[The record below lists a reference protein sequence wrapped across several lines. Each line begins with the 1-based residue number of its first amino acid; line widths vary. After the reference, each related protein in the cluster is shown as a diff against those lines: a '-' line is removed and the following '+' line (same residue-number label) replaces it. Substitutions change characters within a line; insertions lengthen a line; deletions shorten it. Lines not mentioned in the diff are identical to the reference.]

1 MKLPY
6 TAVNCVDMIITE
18 MGVMQVTDAGLVL
31 EELHPD
37 YTLEEIQAATGCPL
51 IISENLK
58 AMED

>member
-37 YTLEEIQAATGCPL
+37 
-51 IISENLK
+51 
-58 AMED
+58 